1 MPALPGG
8 TITFLFADIEGSS
21 RLWEEVPEAM
31 RLAVAR
37 YEVLATEIVH
47 RHGGSL
53 VKHRGEGDSLFAVF
67 AQGTDAVAAALALQ
81 RAYWTEPWPTPLP
94 LRARMALHTGE
105 AELRDDDYFGTTVNR
120 CARLRAI
127 GHGGQTLFSQA
138 LCDLVHAHL
147 PPDASLRDL
156 GFHRLKDLQR
166 SERVYQLEHPDLDG
180 EFPPLRSLN
189 NLLHNLPLQLTSFVG
204 REEEIREIKS
214 LLRPKTE
221 SGSFDANRPSRLVT
235 LMGAGGAGKTR
246 LALQIAAEMTEDYE
260 HGVRLV
266 ELAALPAHSEL
277 VAQAVAATLGVKE
290 TAGKEIEALLIDFL
304 QSRSLLL
311 VLDNCEHVASACA
324 LLVDRLLLTC
334 PELTILVTSRQALQ
348 SQGETTWRIP
358 PLPVPRS
365 RAQFTLEE
373 LARVEAVRLFVDRAN
388 AAKPHF
394 ELSAANGKDVAQI
407 CRRLDGMPFGIELA
421 AAKINMLSV
430 RQIATRLDRSFQDLK
445 GGPVTRD
452 ERQRTLTALIDWSYD
467 LLGALEQRL
476 LLHLS
481 VFAGGWTL
489 DAMETI
495 CASAGGEDDLFD
507 VLSRL
512 EQASLVM
519 VEEQPETNRYRLLD
533 TVRLYAA
540 DKLFASGYATAIHDR
555 HRDYYVRL
563 AEEAESFLT
572 RKEQGEWMQ
581 RLTADLDNF
590 RAALASPS
598 GSELRLRL
606 AGALWRFWSMQGA
619 LSEGLHWLKRA
630 LNDCVE
636 CSPRL
641 RARALN
647 GLGVLAF
654 QQNDYAVAQTALEES
669 LTLYTELGD
678 QSGIAEALNCQGRLA
693 VALSQH
699 SEARSLF
706 ERSLALYRTVGDL
719 WGVGANLNN
728 LGTVARSMG
737 DSTAVKAFYEE
748 SLTLYRQLGDLAKV
762 ASVASNLGIIALD
775 HKDYVTARSLF
786 EESLTTFQQL
796 NDAVGIATTLHNLGA
811 AVLKLEGHAK
821 AFPLFRDS
829 LLRKRE
835 IGNRVS
841 IALTLFSVAEV
852 ARDAEDYEQAARLF
866 ACAETTWIS
875 AGMILSRE
883 DQQMFEEAVEPV
895 RKSLTAARFQQAWSA
910 GVHTPFEDA
919 VEAVIQ

>member
-21 RLWEEVPEAM
+21 RLWEEAPEAM

-47 RHGGSL
+47 SHGGSL

-67 AQGTDAVAAALALQ
+67 AQGTDAVVAALALQ
-81 RAYWTEPWPTPLP
+81 RAYRAEPWTTPRP

-138 LCDLVHAHL
+138 LCDLVRIHL
-147 PPDASLRDL
+147 PPGASLRDL

-166 SERVYQLEHPDLDG
+166 SEHVYQLEHPDLDS

-189 NLLHNLPLQLTSFVG
+189 SLLHNLPLQLTSFIG

-214 LLRPKTE
+214 LLRPKAE
-221 SGSFDANRPSRLVT
+221 AGSLDANRPSRLVT

-266 ELAALPAHSEL
+266 ELAALPAHSNL

-290 TAGKEIEALLIDFL
+290 TAGKEIEILLIDFL
-304 QSRSLLL
+304 QIRSLLL

-324 LLVDRLLLTC
+324 LLVDRLLLAC
-334 PELTILVTSRQALQ
+334 PDLTILATSRQALQ

-365 RAQFTLEE
+365 RAQLTLEE
-373 LARVEAVRLFVDRAN
+373 LARFEAVRLFVDRAR

-394 ELSAANGKDVAQI
+394 ELSAANVKDAAQI

-421 AAKINMLSV
+421 AAKTNMLSV

-467 LLGALEQRL
+467 LLGAPEQRL

-495 CASAGGEDDLFD
+495 CAGAGGEEDLFD

-519 VEEQPETNRYRLLD
+519 VEEQPETNRYRLLE
-533 TVRLYAA
+533 TVRQYAI
-540 DKLFASGYATAIHDR
+540 DKLTGSGNAVAIQQR
-555 HRDYYVRL
+555 HRDYYVDL
-563 AEEAESFLT
+563 AEEAAPYLT

-581 RLTADLDNF
+581 RLTADQDNL
-590 RAALASPS
+590 RTALAFPS
-598 GSELRLRL
+598 DSEPRLRL
-606 AGALWRFWSMQGA
+606 AGALWRFWSMQGT
-619 LSEGLHWLKRA
+619 LSEGRHWLKRA
-630 LNDCVE
+630 LNDCGE
-636 CSPRL
+636 CAPRY

-647 GLGVLAF
+647 GLGVLAS
-654 QQNDYAVAQTALEES
+654 QQNDYTTAQAALQES
-669 LTLYTELGD
+669 LQIY
-678 QSGIAEALNCQGRLA
+678 EALADQGGVAETLSYQGRLA
-693 VALSQH
+693 LVMSH
-699 SEARSLF
+699 YTEARSLF
-706 ERSLALYRTVGDL
+706 EHSLALSRTLGDL
-719 WGVGANLNN
+719 WGIGANLNN
-728 LGTVARSMG
+728 LGIVARSLG
-737 DSTAVKAFYEE
+737 DSSAVKAFYEE
-748 SLTLYRQLGDLAKV
+748 SLTLYRGLGDLAKV
-762 ASVASNLGIIALD
+762 ASVASNLGVIALD
-775 HKDYVTARSLF
+775 QEDYVTAKALF
-786 EESLTTFQQL
+786 EESLATFRQL

-821 AFPLFRDS
+821 ALPLFRDS

-852 ARDAEDYEQAARLF
+852 SRDAEDYEQAARLF

-875 AGMILSRE
+875 AGMVLSRE

-895 RKSLTAARFQQAWSA
+895 RRSLTEARFQLAWSA
-910 GVHTPFEDA
+910 GKHTPFEDA
-919 VEAVIQ
+919 VEAAIQ